1 MGQGISKQQLAQEMI
16 STLPAWGRW
25 AALMRDVETPHGK
38 VGLRQASILWQLR
51 YETIPPEDHST
62 TGIAALLGVQNS
74 VITRA
79 TERLEHLGLIE
90 RIVHEDDRRRSTIQ
104 ITEAGIEVSVYIE
117 NLFTNAIAGAMDDL
131 SQQEIDELQK
141 SVAKIHSIMGKL
153 PHIPPGS

>member
-1 MGQGISKQQLAQEMI
+1 
-16 STLPAWGRW
+16 
-25 AALMRDVETPHGK
+25 MRDVETPHGK

-51 YETIPPEDHST
+51 YETIAPEDRST

-79 TERLEHLGLIE
+79 AERLEHLGLIV

-104 ITEAGIEVSVYIE
+104 ITEAGMEVSVYIE
-117 NLFTNAIAGAMDDL
+117 NLFTHAIAGAMDDL
-131 SQQEIDELQK
+131 SRQDVEDLQK
-141 SVAKIHSIMGKL
+141 SVATLASIMDKL